1 MDSRRVIM
9 GGIVLVIALTVLGA
23 VMDNYAPGRIWT
35 PEWEYD
41 DYKAA
46 SDISG
51 GVQSAS
57 GSLELVEISGE
68 AMVHA
73 IGIGAGVIT
82 HLDGTTETVNVE
94 KAVVDVFLLIGQ
106 SNANYRPGQAD
117 TEALDPKPAPGTA
130 YYYGTEESCSA
141 WNSPG
146 LTSIQ
151 SFNLPDGSPRLG
163 DKMPAIAAAYHE
175 ETGRKMLLINS
186 AIGSQYITS
195 YDPDGGRCWLRA
207 TTAVVTT
214 MAGIAE
220 SEYFEASGTYAY
232 MFILGETDGVH
243 GTTEAAYK
251 QGFMKM
257 HEAILDGQLGA
268 VFSHCYISLT
278 KEGMANAQ
286 RQLAQEHPDTITVAT
301 DAALG
306 FTRANGMLSDTY
318 HYTQFG
324 DNIIGEALGKACAS
338 YVEDSGSIVGKIV
351 EIVPILVAVAGVA
364 AIALYLFDRR
374 KRI

>member
-1 MDSRRVIM
+1 MIM

-23 VMDNYAPGRIWT
+23 VLDSYSPGRIWT

-46 SDISG
+46 SEISG
-51 GVQSAS
+51 GVLDAS
-57 GSLELVEISGE
+57 GSLELVQISGVD
-68 AMVHA
+68 MLHA
-73 IGIGAGVIT
+73 KDVGPGRIT
-82 HLDGTTETVNVE
+82 HLDGTTEDITVE

-117 TEALDPKPAPGTA
+117 TSVLDPKPVPGTA

-141 WNSPG
+141 WDNPG
-146 LTSIQ
+146 LTSVI
-151 SFNLPDGSPRLG
+151 SFSLPDGSPRLG

-186 AIGSQYITS
+186 AIGAQYITS

-207 TTAVVTT
+207 TTAVMTT
-214 MAGIAE
+214 MSGLAE

-243 GTTEAAYK
+243 GTTAAAYK
-251 QGFMKM
+251 QEFMKM
-257 HEAILDGQLGA
+257 HDAILKGQLGA

-278 KEGMANAQ
+278 REGMADAQ
-286 RQLAQEHPDTITVAT
+286 RQLAEEHPDTITVAT

-318 HYTQFG
+318 HYTQPA
-324 DNIIGEALGKACAS
+324 DNIIGKALGEACAA
-338 YVEDSGSIVGKIV
+338 YVKDSGGIIGTIV
-351 EIVPILVAVAGVA
+351 ELVPILIAVAGVA
-364 AIALYLFDRR
+364 AIVLFIIDRR
-374 KRI
+374 NQY